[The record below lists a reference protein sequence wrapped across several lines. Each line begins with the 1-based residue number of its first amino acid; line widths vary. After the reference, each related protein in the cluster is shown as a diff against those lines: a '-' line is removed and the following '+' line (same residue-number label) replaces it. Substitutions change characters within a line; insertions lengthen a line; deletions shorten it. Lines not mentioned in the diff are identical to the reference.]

1 MVVHSWSYTI
11 HGALSTR
18 NTKGEQQ
25 DGHITL
31 AQNHAEPVDPDP
43 AARPDRL
50 RHEQHSD
57 LDEQVKA
64 SWGQVE
70 NQYQRRA
77 DLIPNLV
84 ATVKGYASHEQE
96 TLKAVTDARAR
107 VGSVQV
113 SDPAQLKEFEAA
125 QNQLSSALSRLMVVV
140 ERYPELKADQQFLAL
155 QAQLEGTENR
165 ISVARRDYIE
175 AVRQFN
181 TEIRTFPV
189 LSGPSCSTRIW
200 RPNPVSVPNPVPM
213 RRPRSASNEDDAALV
228 SSLSAALGQ
237 CPASGTRLP
246 DAERTG
252 GG

>member
-1 MVVHSWSYTI
+1 MATSLWRTTTQS
-11 HGALSTR
+11 LLML
-18 NTKGEQQ
+18 
-25 DGHITL
+25 TL
-31 AQNHAEPVDPDP
+31 LLGLTGCGMNNIPT
-43 AARPDRL
+43 
-50 RHEQHSD
+50 

-113 SDPAQLKEFEAA
+113 SDPSQLKAFEAA
-125 QNQLSSALSRLMVVV
+125 QDQLSSALSRLMVVV
-140 ERYPELKADQQFLAL
+140 ERYPELKADQQFLTL

-165 ISVARRDYIE
+165 IAVARRDYIE

-181 TEIRTFPV
+181 TEIRTFPGV
-189 LSGPSCSTRIW
+189 IWSKLLYSDLTAKPSFSAK
-200 RPNPVSVPNPVPM
+200 PGADEAPKVSF
-213 RRPRSASNEDDAALV
+213 
-228 SSLSAALGQ
+228 Q
-237 CPASGTRLP
+237 
-246 DAERTG
+246 
-252 GG
+252 

>member
-1 MVVHSWSYTI
+1 MNLSLWRRATQSLLTLTLLLGLTGCGMNTI
-11 HGALSTR
+11 PT
-18 NTKGEQQ
+18 
-25 DGHITL
+25 
-31 AQNHAEPVDPDP
+31 
-43 AARPDRL
+43 
-50 RHEQHSD
+50 

-77 DLIPNLV
+77 DLVPNLV
-84 ATVKGYASHEQE
+84 ATVKGYATHEQE

-107 VGSVQV
+107 VGSLQV

-140 ERYPELKADQQFLAL
+140 ERYPDLKADQQFLTL

-181 TEIRTFPV
+181 TEIRTFPGV
-189 LSGPSCSTRIW
+189 IWHKLLYSDLEAKPSFSAKAGADEA
-200 RPNPVSVPNPVPM
+200 PKVSF
-213 RRPRSASNEDDAALV
+213 
-228 SSLSAALGQ
+228 Q
-237 CPASGTRLP
+237 
-246 DAERTG
+246 
-252 GG
+252 

>member
-1 MVVHSWSYTI
+1 MATSLWRRTTQS
-11 HGALSTR
+11 LL
-18 NTKGEQQ
+18 
-25 DGHITL
+25 TL
-31 AQNHAEPVDPDP
+31 TLLLGLTGCGMNNIPT
-43 AARPDRL
+43 
-50 RHEQHSD
+50 

-140 ERYPELKADQQFLAL
+140 ERYPELKADQQFLTL

-181 TEIRTFPV
+181 TEIRTFPGV
-189 LSGPSCSTRIW
+189 IWSKLLYSDLEAKPSF
-200 RPNPVSVPNPVPM
+200 
-213 RRPRSASNEDDAALV
+213 SAK
-228 SSLSAALGQ
+228 
-237 CPASGTRLP
+237 P
-246 DAERTG
+246 DADEAPKVSFQ
-252 GG
+252 